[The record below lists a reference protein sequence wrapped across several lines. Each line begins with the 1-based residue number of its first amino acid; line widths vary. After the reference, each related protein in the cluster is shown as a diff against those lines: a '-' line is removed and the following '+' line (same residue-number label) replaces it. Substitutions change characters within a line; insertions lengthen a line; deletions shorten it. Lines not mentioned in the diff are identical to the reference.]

1 MLDVCVLSE
10 LESFQLLC
18 LQICSL
24 PLSLSSLW
32 DPYNTNISTHDVVW
46 EVSLTVF
53 ISFYHFSFFIQLQWF
68 PTMFSSLLIQC
79 SISFNLLLIPSS
91 TFSFQLL
98 YSCCLFGWS
107 LHFLTLVKT
116 SNFLLYGSIL
126 HQSSLNMSYNHYLEF
141 SIVHHQSPLDLVV
154 ILEFHLHL
162 EDYFSVTSFRLT
174 CSFYFCVSGRLV
186 TFPDL
191 GEVAFCRRHSVS
203 QQHIQLGSP
212 ELYAPGVSSLWTMWV
227 LLWWADYYG

>member
-1 MLDVCVLSE
+1 
-10 LESFQLLC
+10 
-18 LQICSL
+18 
-24 PLSLSSLW
+24 
-32 DPYNTNISTHDVVW
+32 
-46 EVSLTVF
+46 
-53 ISFYHFSFFIQLQWF
+53 
-68 PTMFSSLLIQC
+68 MFSSLLIQC

-186 TFPDL
+186 TFPDFV
-191 GEVAFCRRHSVS
+191 EVTFCVCLMH
-203 QQHIQLGSP
+203 P
-212 ELYAPGVSSLWTMWV
+212 SSTLPSHHPN
-227 LLWWADYYG
+227 